1 MAQTVL
7 VRNPDVAAG
16 REMLKALD
24 DSRIKIDVA
33 LWALFLREYG
43 NWRLV
48 LSSRQ
53 LDAEDPRE
61 AYGSVFKALDR
72 AHIEVMKTEPIMILR
87 MKDPFIREMRRSF
100 REKEKVREGRNLSGT
115 IGDRFVDH
123 SYIYRIS

>member
-1 MAQTVL
+1 
-7 VRNPDVAAG
+7 
-16 REMLKALD
+16 MLKALD
-24 DSRIKIDVA
+24 DSRVKINVA

-43 NWRLV
+43 DWRLV

-53 LDAEDPRE
+53 LDTEDPRE
-61 AYGSVFKALDR
+61 AYGIVFKALDR

-87 MKDPFIREMRRSF
+87 MKDPFIRELRRSF
-100 REKEKVREGRNLSGT
+100 REKEKVREGRSLSGT